1 MARPP
6 APCQAYA
13 HRPGSP
19 PLGDSADHLT
29 RPHPISAGVC
39 RTMRPGTYHPE
50 QFKKSF
56 PEKVLMQPS
65 SKKKEITYCTKIVPF
80 IEGWIEQ

>member
-1 MARPP
+1 
-6 APCQAYA
+6 
-13 HRPGSP
+13 
-19 PLGDSADHLT
+19 
-29 RPHPISAGVC
+29 
-39 RTMRPGTYHPE
+39 MRPGTYHPE